1 MTDFERAREEMVE
14 RQIAARRIDDPAILA
29 AFRAVPRERF
39 VPAAHV
45 ASAYDD
51 SPVPIEAG
59 QTVSQPFIVAV
70 MIKAAAIGADSR
82 VLEIGAGSGYAAAV
96 IGRIAA
102 RVIAIERH
110 GELAR
115 LAVGRMRSLG
125 YANVEI
131 FEGDGSHG
139 WPAAAPYDAIL
150 VPAAARHLPEGLADQ
165 LAIGGRLVIPV
176 GPHDETQRL
185 LRVRRL
191 GADAFEQDDLGPVR
205 FISLVGI

>member
-1 MTDFERAREEMVE
+1 MSFERAREEMIE
-14 RQIAARRIDDPAILA
+14 RQIVARRIDDPRILA

-39 VPAAHV
+39 VPAERIAQ
-45 ASAYDD
+45 AYDD

-70 MIKAAAIGADSR
+70 MIDSARIGPGSR

-102 RVIAIERH
+102 RVIAIERQ
-110 GELAR
+110 GELAE
-115 LAVGRMRSLG
+115 LAAARMRSLG

-131 FEGDGSHG
+131 IQGDGSHG
-139 WPAAAPYDAIL
+139 WPGAAPYDAIL

-165 LAIGGRLVIPV
+165 LAIGGRLIIPV
-176 GPHDETQRL
+176 GPHQENQRL
-185 LRVRRL
+185 LRIKRL
-191 GADAFEQDDLGPVR
+191 GPDEFEQDDLGPVR
-205 FISLVGI
+205 FIPLVGI